1 MVDDNEFVKRRHL
14 SRGRPRKYDPST
26 AEDQSTAPSASQS
39 QQQQSPNQS
48 TSLTS
53 NANQHSKV
61 PTNGGGGVSGGV
73 GVGTSSKYN
82 NNNNNN
88 NDHSN
93 AMQSSAP
100 HLMHNVTTNLGQ
112 PSNGMNHH
120 YFSSPVP
127 STQ

>member
-26 AEDQSTAPSASQS
+26 ADDQPTATSASQS

-48 TSLTS
+48 TSLVTS
-53 NANQHSKV
+53 NANQNQHSKV
-61 PTNGGGGVSGGV
+61 PTNGGGGGSGG
-73 GVGTSSKYN
+73 GTSSKY

-93 AMQSSAP
+93 AMQSNAP